1 MSRTE
6 RREGASQVN
15 IWGKNIP
22 EKEVSAKA
30 GVMLDIF
37 REQHGWNRGS
47 QGEGVGAGGSV
58 SRGDVGP

>member
-6 RREGASQVN
+6 RREGARQVN

-22 EKEVSAKA
+22 EKEISAKS

-47 QGEGVGAGGSV
+47 QGEGGRGWGV
-58 SRGDVGP
+58 SEQGEI